1 MPAHYGYYHW
11 PGCLI
16 QSFPADS
23 EVKASASN
31 VGDLGLIPGL
41 RRSPGEGN
49 GNPLQFPC
57 RNFLENPMDREAWWT
72 TVPGVTKELDTNYWS
87 NINKWYLS
95 WDLKDENRSG
105 SPRSGWGEGRELQTN
120 ERIRPNVGQDAT
132 FRKLKG
138 QHCDCTESQGRE
150 LWTKIEGSGG
160 IHIVQNLVYHSQE
173 FVFYSRGNRNPL
185 KHSVR

>member
-132 FRKLKG
+132 SLENWKVSIVTAQRVREESYELRLKG
-138 QHCDCTESQGRE
+138 QVGFTLHRILYTIVKSLYFILEA
-150 LWTKIEGSGG
+150 IE
-160 IHIVQNLVYHSQE
+160 IHWSI
-173 FVFYSRGNRNPL
+173 
-185 KHSVR
+185 